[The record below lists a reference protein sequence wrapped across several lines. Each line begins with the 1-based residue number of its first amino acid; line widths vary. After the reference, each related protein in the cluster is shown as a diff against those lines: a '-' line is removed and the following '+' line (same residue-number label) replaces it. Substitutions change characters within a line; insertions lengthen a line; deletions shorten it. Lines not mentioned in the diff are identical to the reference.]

1 MALKWVVRTI
11 TVAFVL
17 CLVLL
22 GALLYRTE
30 SPHPASVASDE
41 PPGTAPG
48 TAIGKFSPR
57 ATPLPAPP
65 VSFADQSGKTVT
77 LADFRGRVVLIN
89 LWATW
94 CAPCV
99 HEMPSLA
106 RLQARVDRLT
116 VLAISEDRQGATV
129 VPPFVQKLGLD
140 GLAVYLDPKNDVDHA
155 FAVEGLP
162 TSILI
167 DRDGRIL
174 GELEGA
180 ADWDSPA
187 MVTLVEGYVG
197 ASGDKGGEGVFAAQD
212 H

>member
-1 MALKWVVRTI
+1 MALKLVVRTV
-11 TVAFVL
+11 TVVLVL
-17 CLVLL
+17 CLMVL
-22 GALLYRTE
+22 GVLLYRVE
-30 SPHPASVASDE
+30 SRHPTVVASDE
-41 PPGTAPG
+41 PPGA
-48 TAIGKFSPR
+48 AIGKFSPR
-57 ATPLPAPP
+57 AAPLPAPP

-106 RLQARVDRLT
+106 RLQARLGRLT
-116 VLAISEDRQGATV
+116 VLAISEDRQGAAV

-155 FAVEGLP
+155 FGVEGLP

-174 GELEGA
+174 GELQGA
-180 ADWDSPA
+180 ADWDSQD
-187 MVTLVEGYVG
+187 MVKLIEGYLG
-197 ASGDKGGEGVFAAQD
+197 AADGKG
-212 H
+212 